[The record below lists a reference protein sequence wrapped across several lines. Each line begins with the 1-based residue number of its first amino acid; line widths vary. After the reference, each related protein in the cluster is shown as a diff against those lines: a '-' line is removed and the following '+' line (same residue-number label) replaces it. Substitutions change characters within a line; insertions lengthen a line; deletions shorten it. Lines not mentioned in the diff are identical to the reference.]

1 MVDIFQGGLMRYPVY
16 IDNYRPA
23 TRAGSLTFD
32 LLVLVSSSLLIAAL
46 SQLEFFV
53 PFSPVPVTGQT
64 FAVLAVGLLLGST
77 GGASAVLLYLAEGSM
92 GLPFF
97 AGGSAGVHHFIGP
110 TGGYL
115 LGFVGAAYLAG
126 LFSEIGFTRNFPV
139 MFAALSLADLSLYI
153 FGVLWLSSFVGREHA
168 VQLGFFPFIFGDLV
182 KILLLSLSFPLFRKS
197 AVAEER
203 T

>member
-1 MVDIFQGGLMRYPVY
+1 MRYPIY
-16 IDNYRPA
+16 IDNYRPS
-23 TRAGSLTFD
+23 TRAGSLAFD
-32 LLVLVSSSLLIAAL
+32 LLVLASASLMIAAL

-64 FAVLAVGLLLGST
+64 FAVLAAGLLLGST

-97 AGGSAGVHHFIGP
+97 AGGSSGVHHFIGP

-115 LGFVGAAYLAG
+115 LGFAGAAYLAG
-126 LFSEIGFTRNFPV
+126 LFSESGLGKSFFGL
-139 MFAALSLADLSLYI
+139 FSALILADISLYV
-153 FGVLWLSSFVGREHA
+153 FGVLWLSTFVGREHA

-182 KILLLSLSFPLFRKS
+182 KILLLSLSFPLLGKS
-197 AVAEER
+197 AGTEDR
-203 T
+203 G

>member
-1 MVDIFQGGLMRYPVY
+1 MYFQAY
-16 IDNYRPA
+16 IERYRP
-23 TRAGSLTFD
+23 TTQAGSLAFN
-32 LLVLVSSSLLIAAL
+32 LSLILTASLFIAAC

-77 GGASAVLLYLAEGSM
+77 GGASAILLYLAEGSI